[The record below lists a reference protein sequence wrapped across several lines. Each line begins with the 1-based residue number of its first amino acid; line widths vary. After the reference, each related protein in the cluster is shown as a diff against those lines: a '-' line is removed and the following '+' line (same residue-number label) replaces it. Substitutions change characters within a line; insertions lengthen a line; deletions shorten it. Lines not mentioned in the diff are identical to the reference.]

1 MCGVSGVKGLRLC
14 GEALAWCRLGWL
26 PGTAAIGILTA
37 LTAYSGFLISRLVH
51 AVSGAILFG
60 DIGEAAA
67 GPKV

>member
-1 MCGVSGVKGLRLC
+1 MWGQWGAKASGCVVKPW
-14 GEALAWCRLGWL
+14 AWCRLGWL
-26 PGTAAIGILTA
+26 PGTAAIGVLTA